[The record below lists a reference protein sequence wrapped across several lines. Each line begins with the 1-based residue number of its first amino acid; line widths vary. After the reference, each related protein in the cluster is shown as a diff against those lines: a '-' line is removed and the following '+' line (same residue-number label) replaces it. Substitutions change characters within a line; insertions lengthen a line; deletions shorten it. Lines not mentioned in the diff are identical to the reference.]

1 MIFIKANPYSS
12 KNQFTI
18 FKMAKQKRKSNKL
31 IYGLIGALVV
41 LLIFVII
48 GRSMGWI
55 GKPKEMEVELAKA
68 KRATIIEK
76 VSASGTVQPVTEVK
90 IAPEVSGEI
99 RELLIEEGDS
109 VSRGRLMVK
118 IRPDTW
124 ISQLERA
131 EASLN
136 QQSANVV
143 SAEASLSRA
152 EATFTRAEQDYNR
165 QQKLWN
171 EKVISESDWQLAQQ
185 NFKIAENDLK
195 SAKQSLQ
202 ASRYIVRSSEAT
214 VREARENVRLTNV
227 TAPMDGIVSKLSV
240 KKGERVLGTAQM
252 QGTEMLRIADL
263 NKMEVRVN
271 VNENDIVRV
280 HIGDTAMIDVDAY
293 SNEGKQ
299 FTGVVTNIANTAKD
313 KLSADAITEFEV
325 RILIL
330 NSSYQD
336 LVAKGNRYPFRPGMT
351 ASVEV
356 LTNRKVD
363 VLSVPLAAVTT
374 RNSEDMKPEGESK
387 GPSNNNQLSSDQQK
401 LAEKKKEDKVVVF
414 LNDAGKAKMIE
425 VKTGISDYD
434 NIEIL
439 SGLSDSSEVVTG
451 PFLVVSKRLKEG
463 DKIRAAEKKKENKED
478 NTDK

>member
-1 MIFIKANPYSS
+1 
-12 KNQFTI
+12 
-18 FKMAKQKRKSNKL
+18 MATQKRKSNKL
-31 IYGLIGALVV
+31 IYWLIGAVIAL
-41 LLIFVII
+41 LLIVLV
-48 GRSMGWI
+48 GKSQGWI
-55 GKPKEMEVELAKA
+55 GKPQELEVELAKA
-68 KRATIIEK
+68 KRATIVEK

-109 VSRGRLMVK
+109 VTKNKLLVK

-124 ISQLERA
+124 ISQLDRA

-136 QQSANVV
+136 QQIANVA

-152 EATFTRAEQDYNR
+152 EASRKRAKQEYDR
-165 QQKLWN
+165 QKGLYD
-171 EKVISESDWQLAQQ
+171 EKVISESEWQLAQQ
-185 NFKIAENDLK
+185 NMTIAENDYK
-195 SAKQSLQ
+195 SATQSLE

-227 TAPMDGIVSKLSV
+227 SAPMDGIVSKLSV

-263 NKMEVRVN
+263 SKMEVRVN

-280 HIGDTAMIDVDAY
+280 HLNDTTMIDVDAY
-293 SNEGKQ
+293 ANVGKQ
-299 FTGVVTNIANTAKD
+299 FKGVVTNIANTAKD
-313 KLSADAITEFEV
+313 KASADAITEFEV

-351 ASVEV
+351 ASVEI
-356 LTNRKVD
+356 LTNRKID
-363 VLSVPLAAVTT
+363 VLSVPLSAVTT
-374 RNSEDMKPEGESK
+374 RNPDEENKVEQNGP
-387 GPSNNNQLSSDQQK
+387 PSNNNNQQSNNTNQK
-401 LAEKKKEDKVVVF
+401 PVEKKKDKIVVF
-414 LNDAGKAKMIE
+414 VNEGGKAKMIE

-439 SGLSDSSEVVTG
+439 SGLSDSSQVVTG
-451 PFLVVSKRLKEG
+451 PFLVVSKRLKDGER
-463 DKIRAAEKKKENKED
+463 IRSQAPKEEKPAEKKD
-478 NTDK
+478 